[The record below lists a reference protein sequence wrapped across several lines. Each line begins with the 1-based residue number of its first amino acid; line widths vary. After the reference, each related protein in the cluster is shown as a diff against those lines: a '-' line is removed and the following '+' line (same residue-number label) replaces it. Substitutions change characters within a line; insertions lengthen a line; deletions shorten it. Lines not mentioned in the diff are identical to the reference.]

1 MIAVCILIFSF
12 VVLAQWLIAYCRSF
26 IVASE
31 KFEIS
36 KKTREV
42 VGASHGLLD
51 PYEFDLILDLA
62 RKAPNP
68 VNDGAQIRAV
78 SAYFRI
84 LRATSGIMER
94 ISPTRKKWMDE
105 ELARC
110 VHFAAVTLDRRLAA
124 LSA

>member
-12 VVLAQWLIAYCRSF
+12 IVLAQWVVAYCRSF
-26 IVASE
+26 IIASE
-31 KFEIS
+31 KIEIS
-36 KKTREV
+36 DKTKEV
-42 VGASHGLLD
+42 VGASQNLLD

-78 SAYFRI
+78 SAYFRV
-84 LRATSGIMER
+84 LRATSGIVER
-94 ISPTRKKWMDE
+94 ISPARREWMDE

-124 LSA
+124 LTD